1 MTEFFSED
9 RLIVANCSA
18 FYGDRMSAAKEMVQG
33 GPIHVLTGDYLA
45 ELTMAILFRKQI
57 KDPTA
62 GYATTFLKQMEEIM
76 GECLDRKIRVVV
88 NAGGLNP
95 RALAQELEKIAQD
108 LGLSPTIAFIEG
120 DDLLQ
125 RLQELQ
131 NQGEAFM
138 HMDKQI
144 ALKEANAKPITAN
157 AYLGGWGI
165 AEALRRGADIVV
177 GGRIAD
183 ASLTVGPAIWR
194 FGWEQ
199 TDWDRLAGAVVAG
212 HVIECGPQATGGN
225 YAFFEEVPSFKKVG
239 FPIAEIG
246 PDGSCIITKHPQTGG
261 IVSVGTVTAQL
272 LYEIRGPR
280 YHTPDVIARFDSIEI
295 SQAGPDRVCISGVCG
310 QPPTDTAKV
319 CLNVVNGYRNSMTL
333 ILTGLDIEQKAMI
346 VEKNLF
352 ESLGGREQFAA
363 VDVQLARS
371 EKKDP
376 PTNED
381 AWAHLRISVMG
392 PDPNKVG
399 RLFSSK
405 IVEMVVANIPGL
417 NLTTPPTNGSA
428 AIMHWP
434 ALVSGRHIRQH
445 VHMDQQQFT
454 IDPMPSSF
462 DPVEFIP
469 DTKDLPPLAATK
481 TTSIPLGRVFGT
493 RSGDKGGNANLG
505 VWAKSDKAFVFLNQ
519 FLSVKKLKALLPDLG
534 KFEIEKYELP
544 NLLAVN
550 FFIKGILGDGVAS
563 SFRSDPQAKTLGEY
577 LRAKVVQLPDSI
589 LPRAE

>member
-1 MTEFFSED
+1 MTDHLPED
-9 RLIVANCSA
+9 RLIVANCSG

-62 GYATTFLKQMEEIM
+62 GYAATFLRQMEEIM
-76 GECLDRKIRVVV
+76 GACLDRKIRVVV

-95 RALAQELEKIAQD
+95 RALAQKLEKTAED
-108 LGLSPTIAFIEG
+108 LGLNPTIAFIEG
-120 DDLLQ
+120 DDLLP

-131 NQGEAFM
+131 NQGEAFI

-177 GGRIAD
+177 CGRVAD
-183 ASLTVGPAIWR
+183 ASLAVGPAIWR
-194 FGWEQ
+194 FGWKQ
-199 TDWDRLAGAVVAG
+199 TDWDQLAGAVVAG
-212 HVIECGPQATGGN
+212 HIIECGPQATGGN
-225 YAFFEEVPSFKKVG
+225 YAFFEEVPSFKNVG
-239 FPIAEIG
+239 FPMAEIC

-280 YHTPDVIARFDSIEI
+280 YHTPDVVARFDSIEI
-295 SQAGPDRVCISGVCG
+295 SQAGPDRVRISGVRG
-310 QPPTDTAKV
+310 EPPTGAAKV
-319 CLNVVNGYRNSMTL
+319 CLNVLNGYRNSMTL

-346 VEKNLF
+346 IEKNLF

-363 VDVQLARS
+363 VDVQLVRS
-371 EKKDP
+371 EKEDP
-376 PTNED
+376 CTNEE
-381 AWAHLRISVMG
+381 AWAHLRISVMD

-405 IVEMVVANIPGL
+405 IVELVLANIPGL
-417 NLTTPPTNGSA
+417 TLTTPPTHGSA

-434 ALVSGRHIRQH
+434 ALVSGEHISQH
-445 VHMDQQQFT
+445 VYMDQQQFT

-469 DTKDLPPLAATK
+469 YKKDLPPLVVSK
-481 TTSIPLGRVFGT
+481 TVSMPLGRVFGT

-505 VWAKSDKAFVFLNQ
+505 VWAKSEQAFVFLGQ
-519 FLSVKKLKALLPDLG
+519 FLTAKKLKALLPDLG
-534 KFEIEKYELP
+534 KFEIERYELP

-577 LRAKVVQLPDSI
+577 LRAKVIELPDSI
-589 LPRAE
+589 ID